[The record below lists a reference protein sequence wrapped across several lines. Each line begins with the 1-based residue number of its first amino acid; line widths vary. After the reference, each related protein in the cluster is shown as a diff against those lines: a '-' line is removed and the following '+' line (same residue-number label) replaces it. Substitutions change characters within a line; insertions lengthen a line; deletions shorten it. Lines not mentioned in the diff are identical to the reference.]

1 MKAKFGSAA
10 YAMEELRA
18 EHSTLLTAALLS
30 AIVPTLFPE
39 LRPIM
44 IDGHETA
51 TCSPVEQLDGRSCL
65 LGRRSRWSGF
75 VRGSSL

>member
-30 AIVPTLFPE
+30 AIVPTLFP
-39 LRPIM
+39 RIATDHDRRTR
-44 IDGHETA
+44 DGNLFT
-51 TCSPVEQLDGRSCL
+51 G
-65 LGRRSRWSGF
+65 
-75 VRGSSL
+75 